1 MAPTPALIAACL
13 ACLIVSGCT
22 SSTAS
27 TPPNSPS
34 PVSRVTTSAPPSPSS
49 ASTSTWSADQAAAI
63 AAVAKY
69 RAAVA
74 RVGSNP
80 ASFSKAEMTEIL
92 SKVAGGK
99 VVPTNVGA
107 YMDLQKRDFRYDGE
121 TVVVSTIA
129 SRGSEASYGTE
140 IFVTHCIDQRGLRV
154 LDKSGAEVDS
164 EKLGY
169 TVPDF
174 NLRQYAAVRRQ
185 GTRQFLVYGL
195 ATVKGE
201 CGP

>member
-1 MAPTPALIAACL
+1 M
-13 ACLIVSGCT
+13 
-22 SSTAS
+22 TA
-27 TPPNSPS
+27 
-34 PVSRVTTSAPPSPSS
+34 
-49 ASTSTWSADQAAAI
+49 
-63 AAVAKY
+63 
-69 RAAVA
+69 
-74 RVGSNP
+74 
-80 ASFSKAEMTEIL
+80 IL

-107 YMDLQKRDFRYDGE
+107 YMDLQKRGFRYDGD

-129 SRGSEASYGTE
+129 SGPSKASYGTE
-140 IFVTHCIDQRGLRV
+140 IFVTHCIDQRELRV
-154 LDKSGAEVDS
+154 LDNSGAEVSS

-185 GTRQFLVYGL
+185 GTKQFLVYGL
-195 ATVKGE
+195 ASVKGE